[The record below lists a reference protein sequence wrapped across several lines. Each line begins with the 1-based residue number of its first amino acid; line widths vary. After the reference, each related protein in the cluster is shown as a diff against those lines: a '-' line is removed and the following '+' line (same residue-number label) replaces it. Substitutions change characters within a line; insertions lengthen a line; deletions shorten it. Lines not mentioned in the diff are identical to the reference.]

1 MVYLATNDKPVS
13 LAEYVSQHRTPSA
26 TAAAVA
32 FGVTFGLVPK
42 DSLIALFLLVLIA
55 LIPLNHLVA
64 CGTGI
69 VSTLLSPLVYPW
81 THVVGLGLLQ
91 SPLSKVVVWLYQFPL
106 IPWLRLENSLV
117 IGGTVVGALC
127 WLPTYWVARRF
138 TFLYLARQNAHEV
151 AEIAAASL
159 RRWNPHS
166 PVEPEHISL
175 SEPASILDTPAQ
187 NNRVP
192 ISPGGPTPS
201 VDSAAVLLEP
211 SETSV
216 RKMTITPDCSIET
229 MTVEE
234 EVGLLR
240 EMLIEVVRYKRPNT
254 DETLDSPA
262 GATPEHAETPFSSD
276 TRNAMKVASNKGLEP
291 HHSSSV
297 PSSNGRSS
305 VDEGVVDDPNH
316 RTHAKPSLLMNS
328 GSLHYIKHPAARE
341 ESLRHLLKHIHGSR
355 ETKKESETTS

>member
-32 FGVTFGLVPK
+32 FGMAFGLVPK
-42 DSLIALFLLVLIA
+42 DSLIALLLLVLIA

-64 CGTGI
+64 CATGI
-69 VSTLLSPLVYPW
+69 LSTLLSPLVYPW
-81 THVVGLGLLQ
+81 THSVGLGVLQ
-91 SPLSKVVVWLYQFPL
+91 SPLSKIIVWLYQFPL

-117 IGGTVVGALC
+117 IGGTIIGALC

-138 TFLYLARQNAHEV
+138 MFLYLARQNAHEV

-166 PVEPEHISL
+166 SIEPEQISF
-175 SEPASILDTPAQ
+175 SEPVSILDAPTQ
-187 NNRVP
+187 SNRVS
-192 ISPGGPTPS
+192 SPPEGPTPS
-201 VDSAAVLLEP
+201 LDAASDFREP
-211 SETSV
+211 SDASV
-216 RKMTITPDCSIET
+216 RKITTTADSSIET

-254 DETLDSPA
+254 DETLDSTA
-262 GATPEHAETPFSSD
+262 SSTPGYAETPFSSD
-276 TRNAMKVASNKGLEP
+276 TRNTMKVASNKGLEP
-291 HHSSSV
+291 LHSSSS
-297 PSSNGRSS
+297 PLSNGLSS
-305 VDEGVVDDPNH
+305 VDEAVVEDPNN

-328 GSLHYIKHPAARE
+328 GALHYIKHPAARE

-355 ETKKESETTS
+355 ETKKESEKTS